1 MKKKLFEL
9 CSLAAIGG
17 FEQPVRQYLMEQA
30 RPFADE
36 MKTDKMGNLLVY
48 RRGAVHLEKPLMLM
62 AHMDEPGFLVANITD
77 DGMVQ
82 LAGGR
87 MNARALIGKQLEIH
101 DRRGMVYGAAGM
113 KAEHMQ
119 TPEEQKKTPDLS
131 RLLIDIG
138 CTSKEEAAAKVR
150 LGDVAVPLVE
160 PELLGTPKSADAS
173 ELPEGGMMTGRGLAS
188 RGGCA
193 VLLKLLEEQPV
204 CDCWFVFAVSGE
216 NWSLVPGKGGMMAA
230 RLLEPAMAV
239 LLHGVD
245 TGEGPGVP
253 AEEIS
258 CRCGGGAAIS
268 LADADFVFER
278 TLREKVT
285 SSADR
290 RGVRWQFNYGSSQ
303 VTGAGRLASAHIG
316 CRVLPVNLPIR
327 YLQSAAGVCCL
338 DDLESMAEVCRLMME
353 RAGECNE

>member
-9 CSLAAIGG
+9 CSLASIGG

-48 RRGAVHLEKPLMLM
+48 RRGTVHLEKPLMLM

-101 DRRGMVYGAAGM
+101 DRRGIVYGAAGM

-119 TPEEQKKTPDLS
+119 TPEEQKKTPELS

-138 CTSKEEAAAKVR
+138 YTSKEEAAAKVR

-160 PELLGTPKSADAS
+160 PEHLG
-173 ELPEGGMMTGRGLAS
+173 M
-188 RGGCA
+188 
-193 VLLKLLEEQPV
+193 
-204 CDCWFVFAVSGE
+204 
-216 NWSLVPGKGGMMAA
+216 
-230 RLLEPAMAV
+230 
-239 LLHGVD
+239 
-245 TGEGPGVP
+245 
-253 AEEIS
+253 
-258 CRCGGGAAIS
+258 
-268 LADADFVFER
+268 
-278 TLREKVT
+278 
-285 SSADR
+285 
-290 RGVRWQFNYGSSQ
+290 
-303 VTGAGRLASAHIG
+303 
-316 CRVLPVNLPIR
+316 
-327 YLQSAAGVCCL
+327 
-338 DDLESMAEVCRLMME
+338 
-353 RAGECNE
+353 